1 MKKLALVLASVA
13 GLGFVTPSIAMENSA
28 PQARIQLAQADFS
41 VRIGEPRRHRHVR
54 EKVIVREGRGH
65 HHHRHWRGHDSRAE
79 SVTIVKRRPAVKKKV
94 IIRD

>member
-13 GLGFVTPSIAMENSA
+13 GLGFTAPAVATENSA

-41 VRIGEPRRHRHVR
+41 VRIGEPRRHVR
-54 EKVIVREGRGH
+54 EKVIIRDRDR
-65 HHHRHWRGHDSRAE
+65 HRHWRGHNARAE
-79 SVTIVKRRPAVKKKV
+79 SVTVVKRRPAVKVKKKV